1 MLHEH
6 NLKIEQMDAYMK
18 SKDFLDALD
27 IGLLIKQS
35 TKNNELAE
43 TQFTVNG
50 EAISVVTKRD
60 TRPQH
65 ISLIERLA
73 TNIDNFLLVSDYI
86 TPNAKK
92 ELKKRSI
99 NYVDSFGNAFL
110 NLKATKVYIEKG
122 DAKPVF
128 NQYSK
133 VFTQAGGQ
141 ILFQLLQDPEK
152 INETYRRLA
161 EISEVSLGS
170 VSKFINGLQDE
181 GYIVQWNNDKKYQLV
196 KREELLEKWIILVN
210 EKILPAYKIGTFRFG
225 SQRNLVIKEN
235 VQGFE
240 TRWGGEPGAASITN
254 YLNPT
259 VYSLFTNRSKKDL
272 IKSLRLIPDSN
283 GEITVYNLFWKQ
295 GSVNYNYDD
304 VAVHPLLIY
313 AELIYSGN
321 ERNVETAQILYNE
334 YIAPKL

>member
-1 MLHEH
+1 
-6 NLKIEQMDAYMK
+6 MDAYIK

-43 TQFTVNG
+43 TRFTVNG
-50 EAISVVTKRD
+50 EAISAITKRD

-65 ISLIERLA
+65 ISLIENLA
-73 TNIDNFLLVSDYI
+73 INIDNFLLVSDYI

-92 ELKKRSI
+92 ELKKRNI

-110 NLKATKVYIEKG
+110 NLKTTKVYIEKG
-122 DAKPVF
+122 NAKPVF

-141 ILFQLLQDPEK
+141 ILFQLLQDPDK

-161 EISEVSLGS
+161 EISKVSLGS
-170 VSKFINGLQDE
+170 VSKFINGLHDE

-196 KREELLEKWIILVN
+196 KRAELLDRWIILVN
-210 EKILPAYKIGTFRFG
+210 EKILPAYRIGTFHFRG
-225 SQRNLVIKEN
+225 QENLVIKEN
-235 VQGFE
+235 DQEFE
-240 TRWGGEPGAASITN
+240 TRWGGEAGAASITN

-259 VYSLFTNRSKKDL
+259 VYSLFTNRQKKDL
-272 IKSLRLIPDSN
+272 IKNFRLIPDNN

-295 GSVNYNYDD
+295 GSINYDYDD
-304 VAVHPLLIY
+304 VAAHPLLIY
-313 AELIYSGN
+313 AELMYSGN
-321 ERNVETAQILYNE
+321 ERNIETAQILYNE